1 MCTTISHSTAVHGAG
16 KGAEGWFPLTQATAA
31 YDHPAHTG
39 AEHAVLL
46 DFTNYER
53 GTSSRVGVEMDLVS
67 ARSFLEQL
75 RRAVE
80 AAEAMEAGDP
90 DVGVAARP

>member
-39 AEHAVLL
+39 AEHALLL
-46 DFTNYER
+46 DFTNYDR
-53 GTSSRVGVEMDLVS
+53 GTSSRVAVEMDLAS

-80 AAEAMEAGDP
+80 AAEAMEAGDT
-90 DVGVAARP
+90 DLRLTAAP